1 MLHLRDGIERL
12 ACFSVRV
19 GGAVVADFG
28 TEQSGKC
35 AQARWYL
42 VHTQPRRE
50 FIAQDHLAR
59 QGYEVFL
66 PSAWKTVRHA
76 RKLSTVK
83 AAYFPGYLFVRF
95 DTGTV
100 RWRPIDGTRG
110 VLRLVKA
117 GNEPLAA
124 PEGLVEALIDATDQD
139 GIVRFEAQLKAGDGV
154 RITSGPFADHFA
166 RVERLKGEERVQVL
180 LALMHGT
187 VRLDVPV
194 SALRPAKE

>member
-1 MLHLRDGIERL
+1 MTDCRTQPGTDG
-12 ACFSVRV
+12 
-19 GGAVVADFG
+19 
-28 TEQSGKC
+28 
-35 AQARWYL
+35 QARWYL

-50 FIAQDHLAR
+50 FIAQEHLAR

-66 PSAWKTVRHA
+66 PAAWKTVRHA

-95 DTGTV
+95 DTGAV

-124 PEGLVEALIDATDQD
+124 PEGLVEGLIRAAD
-139 GIVRFEAQLKAGDGV
+139 GDGVLRFQAQLKAGDGV

-166 RVERLKGEERVQVL
+166 HVEQMKGEERVQVL
-180 LALMHGT
+180 LALMHGA
-187 VRLDVPV
+187 VRLDVPA
-194 SALRPAKE
+194 SSLRPARE